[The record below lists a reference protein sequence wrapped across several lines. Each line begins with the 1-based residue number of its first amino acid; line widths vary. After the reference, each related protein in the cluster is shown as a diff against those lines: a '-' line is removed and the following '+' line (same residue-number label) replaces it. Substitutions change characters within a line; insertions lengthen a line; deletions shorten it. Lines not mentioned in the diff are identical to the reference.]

1 MKTFFDS
8 SSFAKR
14 YIEEKGSQLVDNIC
28 QEASDL
34 SISVICIPEI
44 ISALNRRVRERS
56 LSRKDYTIIKRALSE
71 DVRDIL
77 IINLTDD
84 VISSSTKLLEKYSL
98 RAMDALHI
106 SCALEWG
113 AGLFVSSDKKQI
125 HAAEQ
130 AGLPT
135 KLVL

>member
-1 MKTFFDS
+1 VKTFFDS

-14 YIEEKGSQLVDNIC
+14 YIKEKGSLRVDDIC
-28 QEASDL
+28 QDASEL

-56 LSRKDYTIIKRALSE
+56 LSQKDYHIIKRALSD

-77 IINLTDD
+77 IINLTEE
-84 VISSSTKLLEKYSL
+84 VISTSTKLLETHTL

-106 SCALEWG
+106 ACALEWG
-113 AGLFVSSDKKQI
+113 ADLFVSSDNKQI
-125 HAAEQ
+125 LAAGQ
-130 AGLPT
+130 TGLQT
-135 KLVL
+135 KFV

>member
-1 MKTFFDS
+1 VKTFFDS

-14 YIEEKGSQLVDNIC
+14 YIEEKGSQLVDTIC
-28 QEASDL
+28 QDASEL
-34 SISVICIPEI
+34 SMSVICIPEI

-56 LSRKDYTIIKRALSE
+56 LSPKDYHAIKRALS
-71 DVRDIL
+71 DDIRDIL
-77 IINLTDD
+77 IINLTDE
-84 VISSSTKLLEKYSL
+84 VISTSTELFEKHTL

-113 AGLFVSSDKKQI
+113 ADMFVSSDRKQI

-130 AGLPT
+130 AGLQT
-135 KLVL
+135 KFV

>member
-1 MKTFFDS
+1 VKTFFDS

-14 YIEEKGSQLVDNIC
+14 YIEEKGSLLVDDIC
-28 QEASDL
+28 QDASEL

-56 LSRKDYTIIKRALSE
+56 LSQKDYHIIKRALSD

-77 IINLTDD
+77 IINLTEE
-84 VISSSTKLLEKYSL
+84 VISTSTKLLETHNL

-106 SCALEWG
+106 ACALEWG
-113 AGLFVSSDKKQI
+113 SVLFVSSDNKQI
-125 HAAEQ
+125 LAAGH
-130 AGLPT
+130 AGLRT
-135 KLVL
+135 KFV

>member
-1 MKTFFDS
+1 VKTFFDS

-14 YIEEKGSQLVDNIC
+14 YIEEKGSLLVDDIC
-28 QEASDL
+28 QDASEL

-56 LSRKDYTIIKRALSE
+56 LSQKDYHIIKRALSD

-77 IINLTDD
+77 IINLTEE
-84 VISSSTKLLEKYSL
+84 VISISTKLLETHNL

-106 SCALEWG
+106 ACALEWG
-113 AGLFVSSDKKQI
+113 AVLFVSSDNKQI
-125 HAAEQ
+125 LAAGH
-130 AGLPT
+130 AGLRT
-135 KLVL
+135 KFV